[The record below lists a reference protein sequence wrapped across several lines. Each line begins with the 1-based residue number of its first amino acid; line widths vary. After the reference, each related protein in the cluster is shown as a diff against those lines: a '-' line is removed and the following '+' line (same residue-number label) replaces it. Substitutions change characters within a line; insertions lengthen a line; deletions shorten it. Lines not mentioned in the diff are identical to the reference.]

1 DLSRCPWD
9 ELVFEDESERGSNA
23 LLARAWS
30 PGWQNAD
37 KALTAFLNGPLMDY
51 SVNRKKADSAST
63 SLLSPYLHFGELSV
77 RKVFHQVR
85 MKRLM
90 WSNDGN
96 HAGEESCAL
105 FLCSIGLR
113 EYSRY
118 LTFNHPC
125 SHEKPLLSHLRFFPW
140 VVNEVYIIKVLENSD
155 WLYIMPWG
163 LYKAVTYVKEKYDNP
178 TSPQCFMSE
187 KNVYLAE
194 TVMLIFGMGL
204 YGLFVSN
211 ASADVRS
218 ESDRALS
225 GSSLFG
231 VFALK
236 VTALQETPK
245 FSWAKAV
252 AFLKSRKCFVKIAIQ
267 SGCALVPVFCFGQL
281 KYHVV
286 MFKRSSQKHLCSTY
300 KVKYSCNRAMHTSGG
315 GLVVNCLSRSLE
327 QLNLLLLS
335 SRVDLSNFMINF
347 HGLLTF
353 ECSTP
358 FPFPKPMHVVVGK
371 PIEVNKIP
379 HPTIDENKQILL
391 AFVSSGSERIRIG
404 CIRRNKALRCDTIA
418 GVSLLPATPLKD
430 NGHRASGEWHGDNVQ
445 VIGQQQKIYIIKVP
459 KFVGDDLWNKIH
471 AAQAHLDHLTQ
482 ERDTINRRRQKQ
494 KAVCDQYREKLEAA
508 RREEWE
514 ARTALGDKKNDLNNV
529 RSVLGKL
536 HQANSVEELDELVL
550 KKDSDVLLTN
560 LKFLEENTRKIQ
572 KSFEDERTVLRK
584 LTEEHRA
591 ANEIRQKAYI
601 EWTELRSEPSKKNE
615 YFFRYRD
622 DRNAVEIFRANG
634 DINGLK
640 SHCNSQ

>member
-1 DLSRCPWD
+1 MAIADLQHLKT
-9 ELVFEDESERGSNA
+9 LVCR
-23 LLARAWS
+23 
-30 PGWQNAD
+30 
-37 KALTAFLNGPLMDY
+37 
-51 SVNRKKADSAST
+51 
-63 SLLSPYLHFGELSV
+63 PYLSLSV
-77 RKVFHQVR
+77 SK
-85 MKRLM
+85 
-90 WSNDGN
+90 
-96 HAGEESCAL
+96 
-105 FLCSIGLR
+105 
-113 EYSRY
+113 
-118 LTFNHPC
+118 
-125 SHEKPLLSHLRFFPW
+125 
-140 VVNEVYIIKVLENSD
+140 ENSD

-187 KNVYLAE
+187 NNVCLAKM
-194 TVMLIFGMGL
+194 VMLIFGMGL

-236 VTALQETPK
+236 ITGGEAGEEY
-245 FSWAKAV
+245 AGAV
-252 AFLKSRKCFVKIAIQ
+252 AFLKSRKGFVKIAIQ
-267 SGCALVPVFCFGQL
+267 SGCPLVPVFCFGQS
-281 KYHVV
+281 YA
-286 MFKRSSQKHLCSTY
+286 Y
-300 KVKYSCNRAMHTSGG
+300 KWWRPGGKLFIKIARAVKFTPIIFWGRFG
-315 GLVVNCLSRSLE
+315 
-327 QLNLLLLS
+327 
-335 SRVDLSNFMINF
+335 
-347 HGLLTF
+347 
-353 ECSTP
+353 TP

-379 HPTIDENKQILL
+379 HPTIDEEHKIGVDNLASGLYGNIEMLVFLRGASASVNTILCELKNKQILL
-391 AFVSSGSERIRIG
+391 AF
-404 CIRRNKALRCDTIA
+404 
-418 GVSLLPATPLKD
+418 KD

-471 AAQAHLDHLTQ
+471 ATQAHLDHLTQ
-482 ERDTINRRRQKQ
+482 ERDAINRHRQKQ

-536 HQANSVEELDELVL
+536 HQANSAEELDELVL
-550 KKDSDVLLTN
+550 KKDSDVRLTN

-584 LTEEHRA
+584 LTEEHQA
-591 ANEIRQKAYI
+591 ANEIRQKAYV

-622 DRNAVEIFRANG
+622 DRNATEIFRANG

-640 SHCNSQ
+640 SHCNSQLKVIGDGGDPNGHYDKDDHQ